1 MDKITY
7 SDSYL
12 SEILETVSTIAMVGV
27 SPNIMRP
34 SHFAMKYLKTK
45 GYRIIPI
52 NPAIAGQQ
60 LMGEPVYASLHEVPH
75 GFDMV
80 DIFRNSL
87 AAGKISNEAIEL
99 KQSKGIKVIWMQL
112 GVRNQKAETRATK
125 AGLKVVMDRC
135 PKIEFGRLYGEL
147 SWSGVNS
154 KIVSS
159 KRPYL
164 RKLN

>member
-1 MDKITY
+1 
-7 SDSYL
+7 
-12 SEILETVSTIAMVGV
+12 MVGV

-34 SHFAMKYLKTK
+34 SDFAMKYLKTK

-60 LMGEPVYASLHEVPH
+60 LMGEPVYASLREVPH

-99 KQSKGIKVIWMQL
+99 KQSKGIKVIERKIKPNEMKDFVGCFLTGTAAEVTPVSQIDKYKFTVCNVIKNL
-112 GVRNQKAETRATK
+112 SESYQDLVRKKTAA
-125 AGLKVVMDRC
+125 
-135 PKIEFGRLYGEL
+135 
-147 SWSGVNS
+147 
-154 KIVSS
+154 
-159 KRPYL
+159 
-164 RKLN
+164 